1 MKWRSRVNV
10 LYHQRVLIL
19 ENLGCFLLT
28 VNYTAENAVCLH
40 IVSPRQISVI
50 EYILTG
56 TIVLQARGSLLCT
69 LTLM

>member
-19 ENLGCFLLT
+19 ENLGCLLLT
-28 VNYTAENAVCLH
+28 VNYTAENTVCLH

-56 TIVLQARGSLLCT
+56 TIVLQARGSSLCT